1 MQIDSLVIAGIRIY
15 MQSRFQINQ
24 TYNDIGGTSSF
35 RTLSGKL
42 IKQTHWEG
50 FSTSISVTGLLP
62 APIRNIDKTV
72 PLTLDCIAPM
82 SELTSGSLLFTIPRV
97 IRPDVDIEVSAIV
110 GDDIFEA
117 EFSIVGND
125 VTITAIADADD
136 YIITYYPRMTVF
148 ILDVQDTSDINERV
162 FSWSIECEEELA

>member
-1 MQIDSLVIAGIRIY
+1 MVLVPPSPVTVAG
-15 MQSRFQINQ
+15 
-24 TYNDIGGTSSF
+24 
-35 RTLSGKL
+35 L
-42 IKQTHWEG
+42 
-50 FSTSISVTGLLP
+50 
-62 APIRNIDKTV
+62 TV